1 LVAFAAQPLVGLADV
16 AGDVDRVAALPQS
29 PGDGLRQALLIVHDQ
44 DPHRCAPP
52 DRHRLVQGC
61 RGDER
66 LIV

>member
-1 LVAFAAQPLVGLADV
+1 LTAPLVGLAAV
-16 AGDVDRVAALPQS
+16 HGDVDRVAALLQS
-29 PGDGLRQALLIVHDQ
+29 SGDGLRQFLLILHDQ

-52 DRHRLVQGC
+52 HRHRLVQGY